1 MGLKTSIEQEK
12 IVFAYMLKRPQY
24 LLHIENDFFNNE
36 DIQYIANCA
45 KLFFKEY
52 KDSPSCEQMKAIL
65 KDDKKNIDNETVESI
80 YNVDIITMD
89 DEWLKDT
96 TESWLKWRAFNTNF
110 IKAATVAKTT
120 EVTLDNVKS
129 VVDKCVGML
138 SDTTLMNFDRDLGF
152 DFFDVENHKS
162 IKEKKIPYTWDYFNK
177 STHGG
182 LDPKTLTCY
191 IGGTNVGKSCLLC
204 NDAAEFV
211 RKGKNTIYITCE
223 MSPPKVARRIASNLL
238 DITTEE
244 YDSLVENQQKVMQ
257 SMKRM
262 INNSWCPLGKLYI
275 KEFPTSQGTTL
286 DIERYIREIEET
298 YKFKV
303 DVVIVDY
310 INILSNY
317 RNPNDASNT
326 YMKIKTIAEDL
337 RGLAVKMDFVCVTA
351 SQVGRN
357 ALNSSDINIEDVSES
372 MGLMHSVD
380 NALGIIMTDDMRIG
394 EIDPETGVA
403 QPYYYIKLLKVREG
417 ENRDHKFRVNAYF
430 NKMKFIEKTDT
441 IDMLN
446 HLR

>member
-12 IVFAYMLKRPQY
+12 VVFAYMLKRPQY
-24 LLHIENDFFNNE
+24 LLHVEKDFFSND
-36 DIQYIANCA
+36 DIQYIASSA
-45 KLFFKEY
+45 REFFKEY
-52 KDSPSCEQMKAIL
+52 KEAPSCEQMKAIL
-65 KDDKKNIDNETVESI
+65 KDDKKDIKNDTVESI
-80 YNVDIITMD
+80 YNVDIVSMD
-89 DEWLKDT
+89 EEWLKDT
-96 TESWLKWRAFNTNF
+96 TEAWLKWRSFNTNF
-110 IKAATVAKTT
+110 MKAAMLAKTT
-120 EVTLDNVKS
+120 DVSLDNVKY

-138 SDTTLMNFDRDLGF
+138 TDTTTMNFDRDLGF

-162 IKEKKIPYTWDYFNK
+162 IVENKIPYTWEYFNK

-223 MSPPKVARRIASNLL
+223 MSPPKVARRIGCNLL

-244 YDSLVENQQKVMQ
+244 YDRLVENQNKVMQ
-257 SMKRM
+257 SMKRL
-262 INNSWCPLGKLYI
+262 INNSWCPLGKLFI

-286 DIERYIREIEET
+286 DVERYVKEIEET
-298 YKFKV
+298 QKFKV
-303 DVVIVDY
+303 DVVIIDY

-337 RGLAVKMDFVCVTA
+337 RGLAVKMDFVCITA
-351 SQVGRN
+351 SQVGRS

-380 NALGIIMTDDMRIG
+380 NALGIIMTDDMRVG
-394 EIDPETGVA
+394 DLDEDGKA
-403 QPYYYIKLLKVREG
+403 QPYYYIKLLKIREG
-417 ENRDHKFRVNAYF
+417 ENRDQKFRVNANF
-430 NKMKFIEKTDT
+430 SKMKFIEKTDS
-441 IDMLN
+441 IDMLS
-446 HLR
+446 HFK